1 MLELNDD
8 PAGRDNGRAGRRG
21 PSAPGDTWQLLRAGF
36 LAVVATVMLAS
47 CAYMPVAVDGVASR
61 AEPGAQSS
69 DNPWI
74 FVPVGAWITR
84 ENATPVSV
92 GLCPDAACPSQIAV
106 AVIDVRGAEARALA
120 RSLAAPASLAT
131 RFDEGNRRR
140 RALAAAALRRAPA
153 AVAAQRMPRRAA
165 ASVRSIRHRNFSGFA
180 MAMRRAGDRT
190 RDAHAVVFGR
200 QRAGG
205 LRVVVVVGP
214 RAAQVEAAAR
224 SAAEA
229 NL

>member
-1 MLELNDD
+1 MQGRNDD
-8 PAGRDNGRAGRRG
+8 PAGLANGRAGRSG
-21 PSAPGDTWQLLRAGF
+21 PSTAAETWQLLRAGF
-36 LAVVATVMLAS
+36 LAVFATVMLAS
-47 CAYMPVAVDGVASR
+47 CAYMPVAVDGIPSR
-61 AEPGAQSS
+61 AEPGTQSP

-84 ENATPVSV
+84 ESVTPVSV
-92 GLCPDAACPSQIAV
+92 GACPDAACPTQIAV
-106 AVIDVRGAEARALA
+106 AVIDLRGAEARALA
-120 RSLAAPASLAT
+120 RSLAAPSSLA
-131 RFDEGNRRR
+131 RGFEEGNRRR
-140 RALAAAALRRAPA
+140 RALAAAALRRATP
-153 AVAAQRMPRRAA
+153 AVAARRMPHRVA
-165 ASVRSIRHRNFSGFA
+165 ASVRPIRHRSFSGFT
-180 MAMRRAGDRT
+180 MAMRRTGDRT